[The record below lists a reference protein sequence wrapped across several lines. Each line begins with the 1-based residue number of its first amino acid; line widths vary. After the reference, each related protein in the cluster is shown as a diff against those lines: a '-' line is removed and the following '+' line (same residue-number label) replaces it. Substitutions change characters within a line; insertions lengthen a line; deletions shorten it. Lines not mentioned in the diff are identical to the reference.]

1 MPFTDSTYEQQ
12 WREAR
17 DNAPFVLVPVH
28 SGPTPGPWHYHFA
41 ACIEEQGTG
50 DYVDATGI
58 CTASEEEFMR
68 DGGRGDLVA
77 FVPHDGPHQANARLI
92 AAAPEMLNALRLCLE
107 MEDGPNGHP
116 CYCDEQYFEG
126 GRCHT
131 CTALSAIAKAEGRE

>member
-1 MPFTDSTYEQQ
+1 MPYPDSTYEQQ

-17 DNAPFVLVPVH
+17 GNAPFILVPVH
-28 SGPTPGPWHYHFA
+28 SGHTPGPWHA
-41 ACIEEQGTG
+41 NGCCIEAPG
-50 DYVDATGI
+50 DEGPRDVTIAVVHGQRLDA
-58 CTASEEEFMR
+58 
-68 DGGRGDLVA
+68 D
-77 FVPHDGPHQANARLI
+77 ARLI